1 MIYTFYPNLSNIS
14 RYSRTFLVASFKYL
28 SPSMFIH
35 CTYYLWT
42 KIYSWL
48 QLLLVLINFPK
59 LNRHQARE
67 AEPKEYD
74 IKDYQPEKRNLHNS
88 TYHRIGNVTDGVRTL
103 DWFINIFAY
112 KIHEVLQSLIFIF
125 SCPSLSNLYLLTFL
139 SLFLSF
145 LSLAFLTCNS

>member
-35 CTYYLWT
+35 CTYYLN
-42 KIYSWL
+42 KNL
-48 QLLLVLINFPK
+48 QPASTFTGINQLFSK

>member
-35 CTYYLWT
+35 CTYFTIWT
-42 KIYSWL
+42 KIYSRL

-125 SCPSLSNLYLLTFL
+125 SCLSFL
-139 SLFLSF
+139 SLFLSL